1 MTSTP
6 VLSTDLPALNNKITA
21 RRLGYLSGAPR
32 VSTRPDS
39 ESSGPR
45 SHILGVTGAFE
56 ELGWE
61 VQSFILGNRIS
72 SNLSHRSEGLMH
84 RSWAHALAA
93 DIGRMT
99 MRVVNAQAAWREL
112 GGRVDWVYERL
123 GSFQA
128 LGRKFQKHG
137 AVWILESNAL
147 VFREASVERRS
158 SVLTSLARRLE
169 FQAYREC
176 DVIVVISELLKEL
189 ICTEAGV
196 ASEKV
201 LVVPNGVNTSVFD
214 PSRYT
219 ARRLFPGFT
228 VGFVGRLNAWQALD
242 LLLHAVK
249 ELRAEQGFD
258 INVAIVGDGVM
269 KNEWSGLASTL
280 GLQNAVQFTG
290 QVKFDEIPS
299 YLAGFDVGYSGQ
311 VELKT
316 AGMYLSPLKLYEYL
330 AMAKP
335 VVAAEFADARKLI
348 RNGET
353 GFLFESGNKEDLK
366 RALTDAWLSRQKLP
380 GMGRVA
386 RQEIIAQH
394 SWKARVEQMIVDI
407 HRVLG
412 ERACVR

>member
-1 MTSTP
+1 
-6 VLSTDLPALNNKITA
+6 
-21 RRLGYLSGAPR
+21 
-32 VSTRPDS
+32 
-39 ESSGPR
+39 
-45 SHILGVTGAFE
+45 
-56 ELGWE
+56 
-61 VQSFILGNRIS
+61 
-72 SNLSHRSEGLMH
+72 MH

-93 DIGRMT
+93 DFGRIT
-99 MRVVNAQAAWREL
+99 MRMLNAQAAWREL

-158 SVLTSLARRLE
+158 SVLTGLARRLE

-176 DVIVVISELLKEL
+176 DVIVVISDLLKEL
-189 ICTEAGV
+189 ICAEAKI
-196 ASEKV
+196 APDKV
-201 LVVPNGVNTSVFD
+201 LVVPNGVHTSVFD
-214 PSRYT
+214 PSKHR
-219 ARRLFPGFT
+219 ARREFPGFT

-242 LLLHAVK
+242 LLLHAVR
-249 ELRAEQGFD
+249 ELRAEQGLD
-258 INVAIVGDGVM
+258 INVTIVGDGVM
-269 KNEWSGLASTL
+269 RNEWSSLASTL
-280 GLQNAVQFTG
+280 GLQDAVRFTG
-290 QVKFDEIPS
+290 QAKFDEIPS

-311 VELKT
+311 IELKT

-366 RALTDAWLSRQKLP
+366 RALKDAWLSRQKLP
-380 GMGRVA
+380 AMGRVA
-386 RQEIIAQH
+386 RQEIVAQH
-394 SWKARVEQMIVDI
+394 SWKARVEQMIEGIQRIV
-407 HRVLG
+407 G
-412 ERACVR
+412 ERACAH